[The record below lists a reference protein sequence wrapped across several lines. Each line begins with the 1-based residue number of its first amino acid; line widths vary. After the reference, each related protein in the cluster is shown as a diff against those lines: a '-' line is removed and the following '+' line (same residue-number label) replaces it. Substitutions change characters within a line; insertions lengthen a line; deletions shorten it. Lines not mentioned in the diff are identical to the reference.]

1 MAKIALVT
9 GAAVRVGRAIAQSL
23 AEDGFQMALH
33 HNRSAAPAEDLARE
47 IRHLGGTA
55 EPFQADLSD
64 PSAARRLIRAVEA
77 RFGPRLDLLVNSA
90 SIYRPSRVDE
100 GTDDDWEQIL
110 AINLRA
116 PFQLVREAATL
127 LRAAKGTVVNI
138 VDLSAFQAWK
148 RFGIHAV
155 SKASLLKLT
164 QVQARTYAPHVRV
177 NAVAPGNVLPPE
189 DDTQEEIEASRQRI
203 PLGRIGAPED
213 VVRAVRYLVDAPY
226 VTGEVM
232 VVDGGRL
239 LDP

>member
-1 MAKIALVT
+1 MAKTALVT

-23 AEDGFQMALH
+23 AEDGFQLALH
-33 HNRSAAPAEDLARE
+33 YNRSAAPARDLARE
-47 IRHLGGTA
+47 IRGAGGTA

-64 PSAARRLIRAVEA
+64 TSAAKDLIRAVDA
-77 RFGPRLDLLVNSA
+77 RFGPQLDVLVNSA
-90 SIYRPSRVDE
+90 SIYRPETVRE
-100 GTDDDWEQIL
+100 GTDDAWEQIL

-116 PFQLVREAATL
+116 PFQLVREAATH
-127 LRAAKGTVVNI
+127 LRAASGTVVNI

-155 SKASLLKLT
+155 SKAALLKLT
-164 QVQARTYAPHVRV
+164 QVQARTYAPDVRV

-189 DDTQEEIEASRQRI
+189 DDTEEEIEASRQRI
-203 PLGRIGAPED
+203 PLRRIGAPDD
-213 VVRAVRYLVDAPY
+213 VVRAVRYLIDASY